1 MRYLLAIIIF
11 SGFVTP
17 AMAQEEVKN
26 PSIIINTIEIP
37 FQDFNKVSRDAVVLG
52 IEESHSISW
61 NITID
66 NNLEYANPDGNAV
79 LKIYDKNSDKF
90 IEVGMGAPPDEKF
103 WVAVNTEKEGYVV
116 VQSDLERGWFP
127 EAKVALSYTERGGL
141 TVNNGARI
149 TVSSLNIGSFEV
161 DSYSVHGMEG
171 STDPPAVKSGNMI
184 VEFLSGDPSQ
194 NVFALFPFY
203 LAAGIGTLVGI
214 LYLTKRRS

>member
-1 MRYLLAIIIF
+1 MRYLIALLII
-11 SGFVTP
+11 SGFFIP
-17 AMAQEEVKN
+17 AFAQDDVKN
-26 PSIIINTIEIP
+26 PSIIINTIDIP
-37 FQDFNKVSRDAVVLG
+37 YEDFNVVSRDAVAFDL
-52 IEESHSISW
+52 EQSHAVSW

-66 NNLEYANPDGNAV
+66 NNLQYANPNGNAV

-116 VQSDLERGWFP
+116 VQSDLERGWYP
-127 EAKVALSYTERGGL
+127 AAKVALSYTERGGL

-149 TVSSLNIGSFEV
+149 TVSSLNIGSFEAA
-161 DSYSVHGMEG
+161 SYSVHGLEG
-171 STDPPAVKSGNMI
+171 STDPAAVNAGSMT

-203 LAAGIGTLVGI
+203 LAAGIGTLVAV

>member
-1 MRYLLAIIIF
+1 MRYLIAIIIF
-11 SGFVTP
+11 SGFLTP
-17 AMAQEEVKN
+17 AFAQEDVKN

-37 FQDFNKVSRDAVVLG
+37 FPDFNTISREAVVLDL
-52 IEESHSISW
+52 EKSHAISW

-90 IEVGMGAPPDEKF
+90 IEVGMGAPPDQKF

-116 VQSDLERGWFP
+116 VQRDLDRGWYP

-149 TVSSLNIGSFEV
+149 TVSSLNIGSFEIG
-161 DSYSVHGMEG
+161 SYSVHGMEG
-171 STDPPAVKSGNMI
+171 STDPQAVKSGSMI

-194 NVFALFPFY
+194 NVFALFPFF
-203 LAAGIGTLVGI
+203 LAAGIGTLVGV

>member
-1 MRYLLAIIIF
+1 MRYLIAIIIF
-11 SGFVTP
+11 SGFLTP
-17 AMAQEEVKN
+17 AFAQEDVKN

-37 FQDFNKVSRDAVVLG
+37 FPDFNTISREAVVLDL
-52 IEESHSISW
+52 EESHAISW

-66 NNLEYANPDGNAV
+66 NNLEYANPNGNAV

-90 IEVGMGAPPDEKF
+90 IEVGMGAPPDQKF

-116 VQSDLERGWFP
+116 VQRDLDRGWYP

-149 TVSSLNIGSFEV
+149 TVSSLNIGSFEIG
-161 DSYSVHGMEG
+161 SYSVHGMEG
-171 STDPPAVKSGNMI
+171 STDPQAVKSGSMI

-194 NVFALFPFY
+194 NVFALFPFF
-203 LAAGIGTLVGI
+203 LAAGIGTLVGV

>member
-1 MRYLLAIIIF
+1 MRYLIAIIIF
-11 SGFVTP
+11 SGFLTP
-17 AMAQEEVKN
+17 AFAQEDVKN

-37 FQDFNKVSRDAVVLG
+37 FQDFNTISREAVVFDL
-52 IEESHSISW
+52 EESHAISW

-66 NNLEYANPDGNAV
+66 NNLEYANPNGNAV
-79 LKIYDKNSDKF
+79 MKIYDKNSDKF
-90 IEVGMGAPPDEKF
+90 IEVGMGAPPDQKF

-116 VQSDLERGWFP
+116 VQSDLDRGWYP

-161 DSYSVHGMEG
+161 GSYSVHGMEG
-171 STDPPAVKSGNMI
+171 STDPPAVKSGSMI

-194 NVFALFPFY
+194 NVFALFPFF
-203 LAAGIGTLVGI
+203 LAAGIGTLVGV

>member
-1 MRYLLAIIIF
+1 MRYLIAIIIF
-11 SGFVTP
+11 SGFLTP
-17 AMAQEEVKN
+17 AFAQEDVKN

-37 FQDFNKVSRDAVVLG
+37 FPDFNTISREAVVLDL
-52 IEESHSISW
+52 EESHAISW

-90 IEVGMGAPPDEKF
+90 IEVGMGAPPDQKF

-116 VQSDLERGWFP
+116 VQRDLDRGWYP

-149 TVSSLNIGSFEV
+149 TVSSLNIGSFEIG
-161 DSYSVHGMEG
+161 SYSVHGMEG
-171 STDPPAVKSGNMI
+171 STDPQAVKSGSMI

-194 NVFALFPFY
+194 NVFALFPFF
-203 LAAGIGTLVGI
+203 LAAGIGTLVGV

>member
-1 MRYLLAIIIF
+1 MRYLIAIIIF
-11 SGFVTP
+11 SGFLTP
-17 AMAQEEVKN
+17 AFAQEDIKN
-26 PSIIINTIEIP
+26 PSIIINTKEIP
-37 FQDFNKVSRDAVVLG
+37 FQDFNTISREAISFDL
-52 IEESHSISW
+52 EESHSISW

-79 LKIYDKNSDKF
+79 LKVYDKNSDKF

-161 DSYSVHGMEG
+161 GSYSVHGMEG

-214 LYLTKRRS
+214 LFLTKRRS

>member
-1 MRYLLAIIIF
+1 MRYLIAIIIF
-11 SGFVTP
+11 SGFLTP
-17 AMAQEEVKN
+17 AFAQEDIKN
-26 PSIIINTIEIP
+26 PSIIINTKEIP
-37 FQDFNKVSRDAVVLG
+37 FQDFNTISREAISFDL
-52 IEESHSISW
+52 EESHSISW

-79 LKIYDKNSDKF
+79 LKVYDKNSDKF

-127 EAKVALSYTERGGL
+127 AAKVALSYTERGGL

-161 DSYSVHGMEG
+161 GSYSVHGMEG

-203 LAAGIGTLVGI
+203 LAAGIGTLVGV
-214 LYLTKRRS
+214 LFLTKRRS

>member
-1 MRYLLAIIIF
+1 MRYLIAIIIF
-11 SGFVTP
+11 SGFLTP
-17 AMAQEEVKN
+17 AFAQEDVKN

-37 FQDFNKVSRDAVVLG
+37 FQNFNTISREAVVLDL
-52 IEESHSISW
+52 EESHAISW

-103 WVAVNTEKEGYVV
+103 WVAVDTEKEGYVV
-116 VQSDLERGWFP
+116 VQRDLDRGWYP
-127 EAKVALSYTERGGL
+127 EAKIALSYTERGGL

-149 TVSSLNIGSFEV
+149 TVSSLNIGSFEIG
-161 DSYSVHGMEG
+161 SYSVHGMEG
-171 STDPPAVKSGNMI
+171 STDPPAVKSGTMI

-203 LAAGIGTLVGI
+203 LAAGIGTLVGV
-214 LYLTKRRS
+214 LFLTKRRS

>member
-1 MRYLLAIIIF
+1 MRYLIAIIIF
-11 SGFVTP
+11 SGFLTP
-17 AMAQEEVKN
+17 AFAQEDIKN
-26 PSIIINTIEIP
+26 PSIIINTKEIP
-37 FQDFNKVSRDAVVLG
+37 FQDFNTISREAISFDL
-52 IEESHSISW
+52 EESHSISW

-79 LKIYDKNSDKF
+79 LKVYDKNSDKF

-127 EAKVALSYTERGGL
+127 AAKVALSYTERGGL

-161 DSYSVHGMEG
+161 GSYSVHGMEG

-214 LYLTKRRS
+214 LFLTKRRS

>member
-1 MRYLLAIIIF
+1 MRYLIAIIIF
-11 SGFVTP
+11 SGFLTP
-17 AMAQEEVKN
+17 AFAQEDVKN

-37 FQDFNKVSRDAVVLG
+37 FPDFNTISREAVVLDL
-52 IEESHSISW
+52 EKSHAISW

-66 NNLEYANPDGNAV
+66 NNLEYANPDGNGV

-90 IEVGMGAPPDEKF
+90 IEVGMGAPPDQKF

-116 VQSDLERGWFP
+116 VQRDLDRGWYP

-149 TVSSLNIGSFEV
+149 TVSSLNIGSFEIG
-161 DSYSVHGMEG
+161 SYSVHGMEG
-171 STDPPAVKSGNMI
+171 STDPQAVKSGSMI

-194 NVFALFPFY
+194 NVFALFPFF
-203 LAAGIGTLVGI
+203 LAAGIGTLVGV

>member
-11 SGFVTP
+11 TGFVTP

-52 IEESHSISW
+52 IEESHAISW

>member
-1 MRYLLAIIIF
+1 MRYLIAILIF
-11 SGFVTP
+11 SGFLTP
-17 AMAQEEVKN
+17 AFAQEDVKN

-37 FQDFNKVSRDAVVLG
+37 FQNFNTISREAVVLDL
-52 IEESHSISW
+52 EESHAISW

-103 WVAVNTEKEGYVV
+103 WVAVDTEKEGYVV
-116 VQSDLERGWFP
+116 VQRDLDRGWYP
-127 EAKVALSYTERGGL
+127 EAKIALSYTERGGL

-149 TVSSLNIGSFEV
+149 TVSSLNIGSFEIG
-161 DSYSVHGMEG
+161 SYSVHGMEG
-171 STDPPAVKSGNMI
+171 STDPSAVKSGSMI

-194 NVFALFPFY
+194 NVFALFPFF
-203 LAAGIGTLVGI
+203 LAAGIGTLVGV

>member
-1 MRYLLAIIIF
+1 MRYLIAIIIF
-11 SGFVTP
+11 SGFLTP
-17 AMAQEEVKN
+17 AFAQEDIKN
-26 PSIIINTIEIP
+26 PSIIINTKEIP
-37 FQDFNKVSRDAVVLG
+37 FQDFNTISREAISFDL
-52 IEESHSISW
+52 EESHSISW

-79 LKIYDKNSDKF
+79 LKVYDKNSDKF

-127 EAKVALSYTERGGL
+127 AAKVALSYTERGGL

-161 DSYSVHGMEG
+161 GSYSVHGMEG
-171 STDPPAVKSGNMI
+171 STDPPAVKSGTMI

-214 LYLTKRRS
+214 LFLTKRRS

>member
-1 MRYLLAIIIF
+1 MRYLIAILIF
-11 SGFVTP
+11 SGFLTP
-17 AMAQEEVKN
+17 AFAQEDIKN
-26 PSIIINTIEIP
+26 PSIIINTKEIP
-37 FQDFNKVSRDAVVLG
+37 FQDFNTISREAISFDL
-52 IEESHSISW
+52 EESHSISW

-79 LKIYDKNSDKF
+79 LKVYDKNSDKF

-127 EAKVALSYTERGGL
+127 AAKVALSYTERGGL

-161 DSYSVHGMEG
+161 GSYSVHGMEG
-171 STDPPAVKSGNMI
+171 STDPPAVKSGTMI

-203 LAAGIGTLVGI
+203 LAAGIGTLVGV
-214 LYLTKRRS
+214 LFLTKRRS

>member
-1 MRYLLAIIIF
+1 MRYLIAIIIF
-11 SGFVTP
+11 SGFLTP
-17 AMAQEEVKN
+17 AFAQEDVKN

-37 FQDFNKVSRDAVVLG
+37 FPDFNTISREAVVLDL
-52 IEESHSISW
+52 EESHAISW

-66 NNLEYANPDGNAV
+66 NNLEYANPNGNAV

-90 IEVGMGAPPDEKF
+90 IEVGMGATPDQKF

-116 VQSDLERGWFP
+116 VQRDLDRGWYP

-149 TVSSLNIGSFEV
+149 TVSSLNIGSFEIG
-161 DSYSVHGMEG
+161 SYSVHGMEG
-171 STDPPAVKSGNMI
+171 STDPQAVKSGSMI

-194 NVFALFPFY
+194 NVFALFAFF
-203 LAAGIGTLVGI
+203 LAAGRGTLVGV

>member
-1 MRYLLAIIIF
+1 MRYLIAIIIF
-11 SGFVTP
+11 SGFLTP
-17 AMAQEEVKN
+17 ALAQEDIKN
-26 PSIIINTIEIP
+26 PSIIINTKEIP
-37 FQDFNKVSRDAVVLG
+37 FQDFNTISREAISFDL
-52 IEESHSISW
+52 EESHSISW

-79 LKIYDKNSDKF
+79 LKVYDKNSDKF

-127 EAKVALSYTERGGL
+127 AAKVALSYTERGGL

-161 DSYSVHGMEG
+161 GSYSVHGMEG

-214 LYLTKRRS
+214 LFLTKRRS